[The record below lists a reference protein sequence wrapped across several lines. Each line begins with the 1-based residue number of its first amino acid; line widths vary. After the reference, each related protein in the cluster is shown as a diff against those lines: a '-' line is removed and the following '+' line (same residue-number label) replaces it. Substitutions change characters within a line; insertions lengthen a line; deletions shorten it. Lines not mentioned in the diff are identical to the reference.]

1 MPLTPLYAILPVT
14 ITITV
19 AAPGALAAAVAVPVA
34 ALSGDVPSGTI
45 LDFGSGKFAKLSADA
60 AEDDVSLDVDPL
72 GLALVAGDDATY
84 APPTGN
90 PLLIEAWGKLASDAE
105 RTAQHIR
112 AELDLNLRAPLYT
125 GDDALE
131 LSYAIVLQINFNLKR
146 SLTSASL
153 KSVASAGT
161 LGKTEAF
168 RDRYVDPEAAA
179 IVARVT
185 GVKAVRFEPWA
196 VGT

>member
-1 MPLTPLYAILPVT
+1 MPLSPLYAILPAT

-19 AAPGALAAAVAVPVA
+19 AAPGALAGAVVVPID
-34 ALSGDVPSGTI
+34 ALSGGIPSGTI
-45 LDFGSGKFAKLSADA
+45 LDFGAGKFAKLAADA
-60 AEDDVSLDVDPL
+60 EEDDVSLDVEAL
-72 GLALVAGDDATY
+72 GLALDAGDDASY

-90 PLLIEAWGKLASDAE
+90 PLLIEGWAKLASDAE

-112 AELDLNLRAPLYT
+112 AELDLILRAPVYT

-146 SLTSASL
+146 GLTPAVT
-153 KSVASAGT
+153 KSVSSSGT
-161 LGKTEAF
+161 TGKSEAF

-185 GVKAVRFEPWA
+185 GVRAVRFQPLA
-196 VGT
+196 VGA